1 MIVATPTPGPVY
13 CFDSAEEDAVFW
25 ENTVVSYINESIAGK
40 FDKQD
45 YDELYSQADMTDQK
59 FKTFT
64 AGCQSGPSGQHL
76 KYLGTSSA
84 VRDLVSLGDAVVGQG
99 QPIDCFGISYGTVI
113 GFGFNFVN
121 GELSGLSIMSVN

>member
-1 MIVATPTPGPVY
+1 MIVATPRPGPVY
-13 CFDSAEEDAVFW
+13 CFDSAEENAVFW

-40 FDKQD
+40 FNKQD
-45 YDELYSQADMTDQK
+45 YDELYSPADVTDQK

-64 AGCQSGPSGQHL
+64 AGCQSGPSGQYL

-99 QPIDCFGISYGTVI
+99 NRLTALGSLMV
-113 GFGFNFVN
+113 
-121 GELSGLSIMSVN
+121 L